1 MQKKKIL
8 LIDDEVDI
16 LEIMSYNLEKEG
28 YLVTTAT
35 NGNDGI
41 EKAKEMIPDLIL
53 LDVMMPEKDG
63 IETCQDLRQI
73 KELQNTLIVFLSARC
88 EESYLLSGF

>member
-1 MQKKKIL
+1 MHKKKIL

-35 NGNDGI
+35 NGNEGI
-41 EKAKEMIPDLIL
+41 QKA
-53 LDVMMPEKDG
+53 
-63 IETCQDLRQI
+63 
-73 KELQNTLIVFLSARC
+73 
-88 EESYLLSGF
+88 